1 MSARR
6 AEPFQEVSG
15 QDHEGS
21 DIDDIDLL
29 FHMDRPMGLMRLSR
43 LEHRLEAILE
53 VDVDLLPDSSIAP
66 YISNRVMSEATAL

>member
-21 DIDDIDLL
+21 DIDLL